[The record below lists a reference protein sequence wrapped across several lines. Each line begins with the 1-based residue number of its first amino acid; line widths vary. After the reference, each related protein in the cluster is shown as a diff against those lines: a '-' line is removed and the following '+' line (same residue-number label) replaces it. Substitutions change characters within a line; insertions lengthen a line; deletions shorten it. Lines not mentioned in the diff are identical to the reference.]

1 MRRLFAPLVLIVVL
15 GTLGW
20 SQTARGDHLDPVPM
34 ATPAC
39 CPARSEPAAGLDH
52 TPQSRDRKGAGPL
65 LRHFNPH
72 WWGCGS
78 DQYNPGCDNLKD
90 ECIFLFGSCREFYGQ
105 PCLQQWHPLVEAH
118 HGGHP

>member
-1 MRRLFAPLVLIVVL
+1 MRRLFALLVLTVVL
-15 GTLGW
+15 GTLGL
-20 SQTARGDHLDPVPM
+20 SQTARGDQPDPVPM
-34 ATPAC
+34 AMPAATC
-39 CPARSEPAAGLDH
+39 CPAGRDPAGLVSPNMIH
-52 TPQSRDRKGAGPL
+52 QTRHPL

-105 PCLQQWHPLVEAH
+105 PCLQQWHPLVDSH